1 MNTLLNHSLYVYFVL
16 DNKNISLPERDKNIL
31 SQLNEKF
38 KRSEAITLMDK
49 FDVPK
54 RTADALLKSWTK
66 NDILIKISNG
76 NYKKN
81 NY

>member
-1 MNTLLNHSLYVYFVL
+1 LNTLLNHSLYVYFVL

-54 RTADALLKSWTK
+54 RTADALLKNLTK

-76 NYKKN
+76 NYKKK